1 LYDNFGV
8 ANEAWSP
15 SPHATMSK
23 AKTAADPK
31 ARNMSILA
39 SQFSREDYL

>member
-23 AKTAADPK
+23 TKTAADPK
-31 ARNMSILA
+31 ARNMPILA
-39 SQFSREDYL
+39 WQLPLEDYL